1 MYHIY
6 TRKQIWRKCMRR
18 CNFKKNL
25 KVRFSN
31 VVSVIYIP
39 TKEEEKKT
47 NFFYNSFQFFV
58 K

>member
-1 MYHIY
+1 MY

-39 TKEEEKKT
+39 TKEEEKKN
-47 NFFYNSFQFFV
+47 NFFYNSFQYFV